1 MFQLCSNITELDL
14 SSWNMANVQSNSGM
28 FSGCSN
34 LITLRLPDLPHI
46 GSHMF
51 YNCSSLDRLHLSSI
65 VAPVDDPN
73 PTNPTEPF
81 ENIKMNGTLYV
92 PNGSTGY
99 DSSPWTTLKNTYGWN
114 FLGAIEWTMNSLF
127 WMESTATTPTNQTAI
142 LSDRAIYKSSE
153 ELGVLE
159 VSFDVDWLTYVGQY

>member
-1 MFQLCSNITELDL
+1 
-14 SSWNMANVQSNSGM
+14 
-28 FSGCSN
+28 
-34 LITLRLPDLPHI
+34 
-46 GSHMF
+46 
-51 YNCSSLDRLHLSSI
+51 
-65 VAPVDDPN
+65 
-73 PTNPTEPF
+73 
-81 ENIKMNGTLYV
+81 MNGTLYV

-99 DSSPWTTLKNTYGWN
+99 DSSPWTNLKNTYGWN

-142 LSDRAIYKSSE
+142 LSDRTIYKSSE